1 MRYLV
6 NQLKYLGWELRP
18 DLMFLDSSGDGWYIC
33 RCSKAQIKDL
43 VYKDWWKIIAAKL
56 PEQPGYRRAPL
67 VSFSVS
73 FAIRKI
79 AKCSIPIVGSFTV
92 GAAMSS
98 DQKRHFL
105 TGHDSLCKFCG
116 SEDGYAH
123 RLRACPHYAQAR
135 ANIFAGFLDSLDD
148 EILLRGLWPEPP
160 EQTVVSRLLGA
171 LPQLHV
177 PLRFTEPVQLFT
189 DGSTNPHRFVPLS
202 TWAVVHASPSSFE
215 NAVVEMGVLPGQ
227 QSNYRAE
234 LYALFVAVQL
244 ASSAIVYSDN
254 LRVVLGFRV
263 LLTHGWVSSRFLQQA
278 ETELWWQIWQKLA
291 PKRDGWQIHHV
302 KSHTK
307 PKPGDTFV
315 DKWLRHHNDA
325 ADKAAKAAH
334 NLWPQDIVDAVSS
347 ARRAYAEYIRIAKLV
362 FPLQEEIVR
371 GQHTAS
377 SANLQAPLQPHPN
390 QSLTLESHQIIQD
403 GRPVSFQFQPQ
414 EFCDAL
420 LGPRFIWVLQAWMKQ
435 SPWVQSSE
443 WVSILELYLNFVA
456 STGRLAPVNVAEWDS
471 GTLPLSLRTGS
482 VPQAFVCEADYA
494 TLALNRQPLGKQ
506 ATVFLHALKYVCK
519 KHALNVKFERRKSLQ
534 HLACTVPVASSCV
547 VPRNIRQAPHEM
559 TDTVFNGRA
568 YPAITRAKISAPVQ
582 AMICPIPLYSPVEVW
597 NEYVKLAKATRQR
610 HGA

>member
-1 MRYLV
+1 
-6 NQLKYLGWELRP
+6 
-18 DLMFLDSSGDGWYIC
+18 
-33 RCSKAQIKDL
+33 
-43 VYKDWWKIIAAKL
+43 
-56 PEQPGYRRAPL
+56 
-67 VSFSVS
+67 
-73 FAIRKI
+73 
-79 AKCSIPIVGSFTV
+79 
-92 GAAMSS
+92 
-98 DQKRHFL
+98 
-105 TGHDSLCKFCG
+105 
-116 SEDGYAH
+116 
-123 RLRACPHYAQAR
+123 
-135 ANIFAGFLDSLDD
+135 
-148 EILLRGLWPEPP
+148 
-160 EQTVVSRLLGA
+160 
-171 LPQLHV
+171 
-177 PLRFTEPVQLFT
+177 
-189 DGSTNPHRFVPLS
+189 
-202 TWAVVHASPSSFE
+202 
-215 NAVVEMGVLPGQ
+215 MGVLPGQ

-254 LRVVLGFRV
+254 LGVVLGFRV

-456 STGRLAPVNVAEWDS
+456 STGWLAPVNVAEWDS

-519 KHALNVKFERRKSLQ
+519 KHALNVKFEHRKSLQ